1 MVWRSGVVVC
11 AIPYNRKFARFDSAS
26 SHSVATLDKFLTHNC
41 KAPERSNSH
50 LSNLIIWWHNMS
62 TGRAFIAMSII
73 IISIFTNK
81 VLVHWLS
88 LVIISELS
96 AITTFSVSSLD
107 MDHRRPDLEL
117 LSAMHW
123 KIHLS
128 FYTITV
134 SKLLPAAWQL
144 YCTVLRLRLDWI
156 ALCWLEWV
164 TIG

>member
-1 MVWRSGVVVC
+1 MSIVWRSGVVVC

-26 SHSVATLDKFLTHNC
+26 SHSVATLDKFLTLNC

-96 AITTFSVSSLD
+96 AITTFLSPLLIWTIGDRTWNSFRLSIGKSISVF
-107 MDHRRPDLEL
+107 
-117 LSAMHW
+117 
-123 KIHLS
+123 IQ
-128 FYTITV
+128 
-134 SKLLPAAWQL
+134 LPWVN
-144 YCTVLRLRLDWI
+144 YYLRLGNCIVLY
-156 ALCWLEWV
+156 
-164 TIG
+164 